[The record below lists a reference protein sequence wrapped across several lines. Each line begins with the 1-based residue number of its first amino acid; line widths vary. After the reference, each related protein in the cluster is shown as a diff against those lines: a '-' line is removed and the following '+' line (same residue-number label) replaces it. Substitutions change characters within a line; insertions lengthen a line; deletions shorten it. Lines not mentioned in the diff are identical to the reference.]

1 MKIALI
7 SVFLDDGYEHILD
20 DKFMEDVVCQEDHH
34 YHRTAHSLKMRNHEP
49 IVFYISVEKELKKFT
64 HKYGH
69 TIIRIPVKKIPFFH
83 EPIIY
88 SPELIK
94 QIENNFDLSLVF
106 SYYVMYKV
114 PDMFDYIIRKL
125 KWKMPII
132 GRWSGG
138 KHQWL
143 FPIRRRIKKNSLKNC
158 NKIICAGKD
167 EIEVLKNVFK
177 IPVTKIEFMINPHNL
192 ELFKKR
198 DRIDVCKKIEISPV
212 KKYLLYVGRLVK
224 NKGIKELLEVFNEI
238 KSEYS
243 DINLIFIG
251 DGLLKEEILKF
262 LEKNNLKDKI
272 QLKGRL
278 PHDIICYYY
287 NACSILFHIG
297 TSGGLP
303 NVVVEGVA
311 SGIPVIASKNNA
323 NSDFVNREL
332 KTGIIIEAGD
342 KMGLKN
348 AIKEIIEM
356 PENFLGEVPEIIKEL
371 SFERYGEKLEILF
384 KKSLEDIKNTR
395 FDEDSQKS

>member
-20 DKFMEDVVCQEDHH
+20 DKFMEDVICQEDHH

-49 IVFYISVEKELKKFT
+49 VVFYISVEKELKKFT

-69 TIIRIPVKKIPFFH
+69 TIIRVPAKRIPFFH
-83 EPIIY
+83 EPIVY

-94 QIENNFDLSLVF
+94 QVENNFDISLLF

-125 KWKMPII
+125 KGKMPII

-143 FPIRRRIKKNSLKNC
+143 FPIRKRIKKNSLENC
-158 NKIICAGKD
+158 NQIICAGKD
-167 EIEVLKNVFK
+167 EINVLKNIFD
-177 IPVTKIEFMINPHNL
+177 IPDSKIEFLINPHNL
-192 ELFKKR
+192 ELFKNR
-198 DRIDVCKKIEISPV
+198 DRIDACKKLQISPV
-212 KKYLLYVGRLVK
+212 KKYFLYVGRLVK
-224 NKGIKELLEVFNEI
+224 NKGIEELLEVFNEI
-238 KSEYS
+238 KSEYPNM
-243 DINLIFIG
+243 NLILIG

-262 LEKNNLKDKI
+262 IEKNNLNDRI
-272 QLKGRL
+272 ELKGRL
-278 PHDIICYYY
+278 SHDIICYYY

-303 NVVVEGVA
+303 NIVVEGVA
-311 SGIPVIASKNNA
+311 SGIPVIASENNA
-323 NSDFVNREL
+323 NRDFVNQDL
-332 KTGIIIEAGD
+332 KTGIIIDAGD
-342 KMGLKN
+342 KIGLKN
-348 AIKEIIEM
+348 AIKEIIEI
-356 PENFLGEVPEIIKEL
+356 PDNFSGEVPKIIKEL

-384 KKSLEDIKNTR
+384 KKCLKE
-395 FDEDSQKS
+395 